1 MARRELV
8 GQAIAAVLARVQGQ
22 QAGLH
27 WQVVL
32 MVVVMRRQLQVG
44 LDCYLDQVAH

>member
-8 GQAIAAVLARVQGQ
+8 GQAIAVVLARLQGQ
-22 QAGLH
+22 QAGPR

-32 MVVVMRRQLQVG
+32 MVVNRQLQVG
-44 LDCYLDQVAH
+44 LDYYLDQVAH